1 MVRNA
6 DELPLGWV
14 FVNNAS
20 NQAHGDTGRW
30 NTHKYT
36 IKSVRDKMREG
47 EMSMLLLFNFDE
59 LCKNGFPLGLVGAF
73 INLCS
78 GDACMD
84 SGTNSG
90 GGVNLARNFSRR
102 SNVQIASKKE
112 AVQKRITFAL
122 SNGRIAFVG
131 YDIHVLTRDRMVMS
145 EKHIA
150 SDGIVVLGKG
160 GLQPGKTTI
169 N

>member
-1 MVRNA
+1 MVRDA

-47 EMSMLLLFNFDE
+47 EVSMLLLFNFDE
-59 LCKNGFPLGLVGAF
+59 LCKNGFPLGLVGPF
-73 INLCS
+73 VNLCS

-90 GGVNLARNFSRR
+90 GGVNFAWNFSRR
-102 SNVQIASKKE
+102 SNAQIAGEKKLCNSGSLLHC
-112 AVQKRITFAL
+112 AMAAL
-122 SNGRIAFVG
+122 HLLDMI
-131 YDIHVLTRDRMVMS
+131 YMS
-145 EKHIA
+145 
-150 SDGIVVLGKG
+150 
-160 GLQPGKTTI
+160 
-169 N
+169 